1 MKRNMTVQKI
11 CDALGLAFVGPDVE
25 IQGLFLYGRN
35 TEYASV
41 LSYSTAPQWVTKLLT
56 VTQVRAAVVSE
67 QFLQEL
73 TPEQYNRCTW
83 ILSAAPETTFYGIH
97 DYLIDHTDFYESF
110 DFEPTVGQRC
120 SIHPMAVIE
129 KGVRIG
135 NDVAIGPF
143 TVIRSGTVIGDHV
156 TIGPN
161 CVIGE
166 EGFQVLRANGVNRK
180 IRHCGQ
186 TVLEDHV
193 EVGAL
198 NAIHRSLFEGATRIG
213 RNAKLDTKIYV
224 GHNCLV
230 GSNAVITA
238 GVVLCGSSA
247 VEDGAWLGPNSSVL
261 NKITVG
267 KNSMIGMGS
276 VVTRS
281 IPADSLA
288 YGVPA
293 RVK

>member
-1 MKRNMTVQKI
+1 MKREISVKKI
-11 CDALGLAFVGPDVE
+11 CEALGLTLMGPDVE
-25 IQGLFLYGRN
+25 IQSLYLYGRN

-41 LSYSTAPQWVTKLLT
+41 LSYSTAPQWVKKLLT
-56 VTQVRAAVVSE
+56 VPQVRAAVVNE
-67 QFLQEL
+67 HFLQGL
-73 TPEQYNRCTW
+73 SAEQNNSCTW
-83 ILSAAPETTFYGIH
+83 ILSDAPETTFYDIH

-110 DFEPTVGQRC
+110 NFEPVVGDGC
-120 SIHPMAVIE
+120 TIHPMAVVE
-129 KGVRIG
+129 RGVRIG
-135 NDVAIGPF
+135 NNVSIGPF
-143 TVIRSGTVIGDHV
+143 TVLRSGTVIGDHV
-156 TIGPN
+156 SISAN

-166 EGFQVLRANGVNRK
+166 EGFQVLRENGVNRK

-198 NAIHRSLFEGATRIG
+198 NVIHRSLFEGATRIG
-213 RNAKLDTKIYV
+213 QNTKLDTKIHV
-224 GHNCLV
+224 GHNCMV
-230 GSNAVITA
+230 DNNVVITP

-247 VEDGAWLGPNSSVL
+247 LEEDAWLGPNSSVL
-261 NKITVG
+261 NKVTVG